1 MKVSPEGA
9 KKTNGFRY
17 QGLIVLKP
25 LYVIIEVIQIDV
37 KEGVKSFVKCVQ
49 MNRCRDP

>member
-1 MKVSPEGA
+1 LKVSPEGS

-37 KEGVKSFVKCVQ
+37 KVKVRLLMF
-49 MNRCRDP
+49 